1 MPDAVLFD
9 LDGTLADTAPDLC
22 ATLNICCLRKVEPQ
36 QPFSRLRPHTSSGVR
51 GMLGEGFGIEPA
63 DAEYGRL
70 SARFLEIYGARLCE
84 MSTLFDGI
92 AELLDTLEAHG
103 IAWGIVTNK
112 RARFTD
118 PLVAA
123 LGLSPRTAC
132 VVSGDTTA
140 EAKPSPLPVLHAC
153 TMLGCATATHALRR
167 RRPARHRRRPGGRH
181 ADGSGFLRLSWKR
194 RPAAYLGRGLC
205 CRPSGGPRRLPVY
218 FRRAEISRLRGVSRR
233 SQKRPRLT
241 EYPSFSS
248 RTARSSASQTSSG
261 RRKAWRTIDKRMT
274 SR

>member
-1 MPDAVLFD
+1 MLDAVLFD

-22 ATLNICCLRKVEPQ
+22 ATLNILLLEEGRPQ

-51 GMLGEGFGIEPA
+51 GLLGEGFGIEPA

-84 MSTLFDGI
+84 LLTLFDGI
-92 AELLDTLEAHG
+92 PKLLDTLEAHG

-112 RARFTD
+112 RARYTD

-153 TMLGCATATHALRR
+153 TMLGCAPQRTLYVGDDRRDIVAGQAAGTLTAAVSYGYLGNGGPPHTWGADFVADH
-167 RRPARHRRRPGGRH
+167 PA
-181 ADGSGFLRLSWKR
+181 DL
-194 RPAAYLGRGLC
+194 AAYLFT
-205 CRPSGGPRRLPVY
+205 SGVPR
-218 FRRAEISRLRGVSRR
+218 
-233 SQKRPRLT
+233 
-241 EYPSFSS
+241 
-248 RTARSSASQTSSG
+248 
-261 RRKAWRTIDKRMT
+261 
-274 SR
+274 